1 MKKEGKATYARGA
14 AKKTLTEAFMASVR
28 AVAQARTKGKAN
40 EFTLS
45 TVSPVRLVIAYSVFQ

>member
-40 EFTLS
+40 LPFL
-45 TVSPVRLVIAYSVFQ
+45 P

>member
-14 AKKTLTEAFMASVR
+14 AKKALTEAFMASVR

-40 EFTLS
+40 PCAS
-45 TVSPVRLVIAYSVFQ
+45 